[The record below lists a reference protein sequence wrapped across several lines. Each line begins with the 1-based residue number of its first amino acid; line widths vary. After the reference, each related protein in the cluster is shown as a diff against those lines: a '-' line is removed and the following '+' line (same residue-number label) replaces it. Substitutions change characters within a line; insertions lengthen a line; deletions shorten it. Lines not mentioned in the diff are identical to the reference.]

1 MDQYLAICQIR
12 QMLENV
18 INESSDA
25 KISDELKEIDKKL
38 NYFLDRGIDF
48 KQVVDGLDDS
58 IFITDK
64 NGKVLYVNPAYTKN
78 TGIAPERVLYHT
90 VDDLINKD
98 RLYTGGAIP
107 DVLKTGAPA
116 FRLSTTYGTGV
127 PLPGYVSATPV
138 FDKEGNLHQVIACS
152 RPFVSLQALKT
163 DFTAF
168 VKEVQ
173 KVKPEDGSCPNSEN
187 NLSDNM
193 IGKDTTLANIWA
205 LIRHVAPSDATVL
218 ITGESG
224 SGKEVIADEI
234 YRNSS
239 RSDKPFVKI
248 NCAAIPANLLESE
261 LFGYEKGA
269 FSGANAKGKQGLFE
283 MANHGTL
290 MLDEIGDM
298 PMDLQV
304 KLLRAIQQQEITR
317 IGGSKT
323 IKLDIRFLALTN
335 SDLKEKI
342 ANGTFR
348 QDLYYRLNVIPI
360 HMPPLRERVADIEA
374 LSSHFIEIF
383 SKKYNRPFAL
393 TEQQMRYLQQ
403 YQWPGNIRELENII
417 EYLVLCSSGLGQIDD
432 SVITSLLDISQET
445 EPETPDDLDFSTA
458 VAQFEKTLLE
468 KALKTSGN
476 LREAGQKLNI
486 NASTISRKIKL
497 YNIDYPHKKD

>member
-12 QMLENV
+12 QMLREV
-18 INESSDA
+18 IRESTDA
-25 KISDELKEIDKKL
+25 GMTDKLNIIDKKL
-38 NYFLDRGIDF
+38 DYFLDRGIDF

-64 NGKVLYVNPAYTKN
+64 NGKVLYVNPAYTRN
-78 TGIAPERVLYHT
+78 TGITPDRVLYRT
-90 VDDLINKD
+90 IYDLIEKD
-98 RLYTGGAIP
+98 KLYTGGGIP
-107 DVLKTGAPA
+107 DVLRTGAPA

-138 FDKEGNLHQVIACS
+138 FDDNGNLHQVVACS
-152 RPFVSLQALKT
+152 RPFMSLQALKS

-168 VKEVQ
+168 LKEVQ
-173 KVKPEDGSCPNSEN
+173 KVKPEENTQPAAEN
-187 NLSDNM
+187 NLSEDM
-193 IGKDTTLANIWA
+193 IGKDTTLANIWT
-205 LIRHVAPSDATVL
+205 LLKHIAPSDATVL

-234 YRNSS
+234 YKNSN
-239 RSDKPFVKI
+239 RRDKPYVKI

-317 IGGSKT
+317 IGGSRT

-360 HMPPLRERVADIEA
+360 HMPPLRERISDIEA
-374 LSSHFIEIF
+374 LCSRFIEIF
-383 SKKYNRPFAL
+383 SAKYNRPFSL
-393 TEQQMRYLQQ
+393 TERQLNYLRQ

-417 EYLVLCSSGLGQIDD
+417 EYLVLCSSGVGQIDD

-445 EPETPDDLDFSTA
+445 EPETSSELDFSAA
-458 VAQFEKTLLE
+458 VAQFEKALLE
-468 KALKTSGN
+468 KALKTSSS

-486 NASTISRKIKL
+486 NASTISRKIRQ
-497 YNIDYPHKKD
+497 YNIDYPNKKE